1 LALNAFV
8 NAACTYTLNVAGR
21 TQVLNQAQPN
31 AITFHRLAV
40 NAVTITREDGS
51 TYTVN
56 GTYTLNYGGVQVA
69 GPYNTG
75 TGIDVLPGTYQF
87 SLSYTDFDGP
97 QTQTQTL
104 TF

>member
-1 LALNAFV
+1 
-8 NAACTYTLNVAGR
+8 
-21 TQVLNQAQPN
+21 VLSQTSPN
-31 AITFHRLAV
+31 AIGLHRLDV
-40 NAVTITREDGS
+40 DNVTITREDLDGG
-51 TYTVN
+51 TYSVV

-75 TGIDVLPGTYQF
+75 TGIDVLPGTYEF
-87 SLSYTDFDGP
+87 SLTYTDFDGP